1 MNVEQVVTC
10 ISQYGFPMA
19 LSWYLLSRMEAKL
32 DKLSDG
38 IAELTRVIGSSQT
51 V

>member
-1 MNVEQVVTC
+1 MEIEQAITC

-32 DKLSDG
+32 DKLADG
-38 IAELTRVIGSSQT
+38 IAELSRVIGRSQT
-51 V
+51 A